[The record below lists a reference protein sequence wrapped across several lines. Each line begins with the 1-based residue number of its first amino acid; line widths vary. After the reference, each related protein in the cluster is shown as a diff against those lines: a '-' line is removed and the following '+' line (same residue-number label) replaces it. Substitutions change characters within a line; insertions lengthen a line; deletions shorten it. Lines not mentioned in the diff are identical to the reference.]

1 MVVFARLTCK
11 DIALK
16 RRDLPQAPSR
26 RQAMCGGTSS
36 RPHRSI
42 SHISRWGGPERG
54 GSHGSHLSYRSMGQF
69 DCGLCAQAS
78 RRRRCLTGGRADAYH
93 AKQWR
98 ATRDNPAPRHNV
110 PRAGAQTRKPIAW
123 RLRAAAL
130 RARLTRGYAQG
141 APWSCKGSPPPPTEA
156 RFSDSRVCGV
166 DLCREGGRWLA
177 GMSMNAARH
186 SGAGDA
192 GSWCTRTG
200 CGINAHAGAREW
212 VYGAWWCME

>member
-1 MVVFARLTCK
+1 MFARLTCK

-93 AKQWR
+93 AVACHTRQPRTPAQCPAGGR
-98 ATRDNPAPRHNV
+98 ADTKAYCM
-110 PRAGAQTRKPIAW
+110 
-123 RLRAAAL
+123 AASC
-130 RARLTRGYAQG
+130 GCAQG
-141 APWSCKGSPPPPTEA
+141 APHTGLRSGRALVMQGQSAPPPQRPDSRIQGYVGWTSAGRAADGSPA
-156 RFSDSRVCGV
+156 
-166 DLCREGGRWLA
+166 
-177 GMSMNAARH
+177 
-186 SGAGDA
+186 
-192 GSWCTRTG
+192 
-200 CGINAHAGAREW
+200 
-212 VYGAWWCME
+212 